1 MTVKTCLKI
10 SFITLAGVLIRVKDV
25 TWSAET
31 AITSNV
37 VIAELGALIFKVH
50 TLINI

>member
-1 MTVKTCLKI
+1 M
-10 SFITLAGVLIRVKDV
+10 AGVLIGVQDV

-37 VIAELGALIFKVH
+37 VIAEVGALIIRIL